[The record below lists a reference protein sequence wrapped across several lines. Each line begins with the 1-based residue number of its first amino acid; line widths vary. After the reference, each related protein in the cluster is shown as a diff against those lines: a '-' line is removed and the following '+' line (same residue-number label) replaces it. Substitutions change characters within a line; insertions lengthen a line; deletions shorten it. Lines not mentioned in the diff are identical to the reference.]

1 MTLGLFSKTGA
12 PRPRIFEHMSQTDLP
27 LPVKL
32 SRMIMSTWVPQ
43 AIHTA
48 AVLQLPDALAA
59 GPRGSDDVARAVGA
73 PADQVHR
80 LLRALVVLELCTQ
93 GEDGRFALTPMGEY
107 LRSDAPDTMRNWAVL
122 WGRPMIWSAWGR
134 LSDAVRT
141 GETAPRLIAGVGTF
155 EWVAQDPEGADIFNR
170 SMQELT
176 VRVSRAIAKAY
187 DFSGLRRVVDVGGGH
202 GALLPALLAA
212 NGGLSGVVF
221 DLPYCREGAE
231 AFLHAQGVSER
242 CRFEAGDFFERVP
255 PGADAYLIKSVL
267 HDWDDEKSRAILA
280 RVREAMRDD
289 SPLLVIEILAP
300 ERLTGSP
307 YEGMIVGSDLNMMLM
322 TGGKERTEAEY
333 RRLLESA
340 GLRVTRVLGTATA
353 MSILEARRA

>member
-1 MTLGLFSKTGA
+1 MTTQ
-12 PRPRIFEHMSQTDLP
+12 ELP
-27 LPVKL
+27 IPVRL
-32 SRMIMSTWVPQ
+32 SRLIMSTWVPQ

-48 AVLQLPDALAA
+48 AVLKVPDALAA
-59 GPRGSDDVARAVGA
+59 GPRASDDVAGDVGA

-107 LRSDAPDTMRNWAVL
+107 LRADAPDTMRNWAIL

-134 LSDAVRT
+134 LADAVRT
-141 GETAPRLIAGVGTF
+141 GETAPRLISGVGTF
-155 EWVAQDPEGADIFNR
+155 EWVAQDPEGAGIFNR

-187 DFSGLRRVVDVGGGH
+187 DFSGLHRLVDVGGGH
-202 GALLPALLAA
+202 GALLPAILAA
-212 NGGLSGVVF
+212 NEGMSGVVF

-231 AFLHAQGVSER
+231 AFLREHGVADR
-242 CRFEAGDFFERVP
+242 CRFEAGDFFEAVP
-255 PGADAYLIKSVL
+255 AGADAYLIKSVI

-280 RVREAMRDD
+280 RIRDAMRND
-289 SPLLVIEILAP
+289 SPLLVIEVLAP

-307 YEGMIVGSDLNMMLM
+307 LEGLVVGSDLNMMLM

-340 GLRVTRVLGTATA
+340 GLRVTRVLGTASSL
-353 MSILEARRA
+353 SILEARRA